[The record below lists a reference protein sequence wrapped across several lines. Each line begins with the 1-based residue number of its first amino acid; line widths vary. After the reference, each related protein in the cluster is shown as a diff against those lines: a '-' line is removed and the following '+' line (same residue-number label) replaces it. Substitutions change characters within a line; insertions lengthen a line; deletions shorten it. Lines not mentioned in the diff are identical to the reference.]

1 VIKINGLEIEDH
13 FTEWGYGWEAPD
25 DELGGP
31 VRILAENEG
40 NARNLAHRAGGSVFV
55 REVFS
60 SAWTEAPDA
69 PEAVAAVA

>member
-1 VIKINGLEIEDH
+1 MIKINGLEIEDH
-13 FTEWGYGWEAPD
+13 FTEYGFGWD
-25 DELGGP
+25 DPRGP